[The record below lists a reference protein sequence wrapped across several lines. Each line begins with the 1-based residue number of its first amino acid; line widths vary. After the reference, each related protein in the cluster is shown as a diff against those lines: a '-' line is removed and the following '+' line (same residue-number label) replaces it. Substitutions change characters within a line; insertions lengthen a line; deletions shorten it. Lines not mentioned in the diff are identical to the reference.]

1 MLRMSVLRFFY
12 RIIFLFI
19 SYFFSLFC
27 GQFFAIIIK
36 PYFFCIF
43 FFLFMMIFSLS
54 NYLFLNFGKKSSLL
68 FRLFSRLFDYS
79 LLYLT
84 FFLHAFGNLGYGA
97 LQLVFQKFKH
107 FFLLFFGFFLIF
119 IINTIKKDRKST

>member
-36 PYFFCIF
+36 PYFFCSF
-43 FFLFMMIFSLS
+43 FFLFRIIFHLS
-54 NYLFLNFGKKSSLL
+54 NYFFLYFGEESFLL
-68 FRLFSRLFDYS
+68 FRLSSRLFDYF
-79 LLYLT
+79 LLYLA

-107 FFLLFFGFFLIF
+107 FFLLFFGFF
-119 IINTIKKDRKST
+119 